1 MKPEV
6 KRIFTKLAKSKLEK
20 IQLASIND
28 LDEALSDLEF
38 FIKNVKPEII
48 NGLKLEKDI
57 DILLNEAKST
67 IKNFTTLEAR
77 ADKFINNGLKTRN
90 KVEDELKALG
100 ISSSNVPMLNQLMK
114 AIGDA
119 TTAQNMLQDGIDDL
133 KRKM

>member
-20 IQLASIND
+20 IQLASIDD

-38 FIKNVKPEII
+38 FIKNVKPEI
-48 NGLKLEKDI
+48 NNALNLDRDI
-57 DILLNEAKST
+57 DNLLKEVKST
-67 IKNFTTLEAR
+67 VKNLTTLEAR

-90 KVEDELKALG
+90 KVEDELKGLG
-100 ISSSNVPMLNQLMK
+100 ISSSNVPMLNQLMN
-114 AIGDA
+114 AINQA

-133 KRKM
+133 KRKI